1 MECQFCK
8 KTFSSKSNL
17 NNHIKTAKYCIKLR
31 TNKVKKTKSNNSKK
45 FECKFCSSTFATKQ
59 RLNYHNNICK
69 TKEKLEEQKVFYEKL
84 LTEKDKLIEEQKK
97 KIEKLQNDM
106 KEVAIKASTKPT
118 SIKNT
123 YIQNNLT
130 PLRDEDF
137 TKNIDKLTARMML
150 EGYERIGQYALE
162 YPLKDKIIC
171 VDAARKTIKYKDE
184 EGNLKTDPDMTHIC
198 EKFFKSLKKHKNN
211 INDLIEEQLEPLK
224 SDTDVYFKI
233 LRNIQDIILS
243 SDGYDTKLK
252 RDFVKYVCNR
262 VSEI

>member
-17 NNHIKTAKYCIKLR
+17 KKHQLNAKYCIKLR
-31 TNKVKKTKSNNSKK
+31 TNKFVKPKSNISKN
-45 FECKFCSSTFATKQ
+45 FECKFCSSSFTSKQ
-59 RLNYHNNICK
+59 SLNYHNSRCK
-69 TKEKLEEQKVFYEKL
+69 TKEKLEEQKEFYEKL
-84 LTEKDKLIEEQKK
+84 IRQKDMM
-97 KIEKLQNDM
+97 IEKLQDKLENI
-106 KEVAIKASTKPT
+106 AIKASTKPT

-130 PLRDEDF
+130 PLKDEDF

-162 YPLKDKIIC
+162 YPLKDKIVC

-198 EKFFKSLKKHKNN
+198 DKFFKSLKKHKNN